1 MTTVYV
7 SLSCA
12 DKKLKAAKI
21 AGSVVFTSV
30 KLLMTLLSTFAVP
43 FRRNRLIPS
52 YHLYSIYR
60 KAKGIKSLIFLI
72 PLSLQPNVVDRYFKP
87 CILLNQIIKFKIKL
101 KRLERNLF
109 WSQTKKYLHKSLKFK
124 LKI

>member
-1 MTTVYV
+1 MKIFFQKITVFFWEFWRVFWRYSLEISKLTTVYV

-30 KLLMTLLSTFAVP
+30 KLLMTLLSTFAIP

-52 YHLYSIYR
+52 FHFYSIIV
-60 KAKGIKSLIFLI
+60 KLKE
-72 PLSLQPNVVDRYFKP
+72 LSL
-87 CILLNQIIKFKIKL
+87 
-101 KRLERNLF
+101 
-109 WSQTKKYLHKSLKFK
+109 
-124 LKI
+124 